1 MSAPKKLDLRGL
13 QHGQAMVLI
22 ALAFVGLAAFIG
34 LAVDAGILF
43 SNLGHLR
50 RATDAA
56 SLAAANQFREGRTP
70 PELSAM
76 ANELLIINGLSPSG
90 VVAKI
95 CDLSNLPGPP
105 IYTAYHDPAL
115 CPGGVYPPAPGE
127 PFTKE
132 VRVEATLPVNFAFLP
147 IIGWNS
153 LSISADSVSQAA
165 SVDLVLIIDN
175 SGSMAFDLC
184 TNGINDDDPDDA
196 IADDCNGFSTPQV
209 GATSDAD
216 AALCNAAGTCE
227 PFESI
232 RVAALGLLGN
242 MFFPYDRMAVVSYSH
257 LSATE
262 ISLTAGNNFTA
273 VQTAINNLVV
283 SGPAPN
289 PPCDI
294 SGGDPRGCPTTNTA
308 AGLTRAGSLLGDND
322 GDPLVD
328 SDGDGN
334 PALDFRADAVWIV
347 ILLSDG
353 AANTAL
359 AEGGNPTIR
368 DDWICPPPGG
378 PPGGPTWVPGFC
390 RDPVFEVGTGA
401 YGLDAEDAAVNA
413 GLFVGCPDSTFP
425 QPAGCSAASPGGQG
439 AVIFTIGYGD
449 LVINS
454 PACRPFYDVQ
464 VPPIPCEPNQGEE
477 LLRFIADI
485 GDDNDP
491 GTRACA
497 GKPTSSSGSPENC
510 GNYFF
515 AADSSQL
522 EKVFEAIASRIFT
535 RITH

>member
-1 MSAPKKLDLRGL
+1 MRAYRNLKLREL
-13 QHGQAMVLI
+13 QRGQAMVLI
-22 ALAFVGLAAFIG
+22 ALAFVGMAAFIG
-34 LAVDAGILF
+34 LTVDAGILF
-43 SNLGHLR
+43 SDIGHLR

-95 CDLSNLPGPP
+95 CDLSGLPGDPLYP
-105 IYTAYHDPAL
+105 DYHDPTL
-115 CPGGVYPPAPGE
+115 CPGGRYPPEPGL

-153 LSISADSVSQAA
+153 VDISANSVSQAA
-165 SVDLVLIIDN
+165 SVDLVLVIDN

-184 TNGINDDDPDDA
+184 TDGVNNDDLDDA
-196 IADDCNGFSTPQV
+196 VVDDCNGFPTAQV
-209 GATSDAD
+209 GETSDAD
-216 AALCNAAGTCE
+216 AALCNVAGNCE

-232 RVAALGLLGN
+232 RTAALGLLDN
-242 MFFPYDRMAVVSYSH
+242 MFFPYDRMAVVSFSH

-262 ISLTAGNNFTA
+262 ITLTDGNNFAA
-273 VQTAINNLVV
+273 VEAAINALDVAL
-283 SGPAPN
+283 PAPN

-308 AGLTRAGSLLGDND
+308 AGLTRGGNLLGDNN
-322 GDPLVD
+322 
-328 SDGDGN
+328 GDG
-334 PALDFRADAVWIV
+334 PGADFRADSVWIV

-353 AANTAL
+353 AANAAL
-359 AEGGNPTIR
+359 ANGGNPLNR

-378 PPGGPTWVPGFC
+378 PIGSPTWVPPLC
-390 RDPVFEVGTGA
+390 RDAEFEVGAGEF
-401 YGLDAEDAAVNA
+401 GFDAEDAAVDA
-413 GLFVGCPDSTFP
+413 GLFVGCPNSTSP
-425 QPAGCSAASPGGQG
+425 QPSGCGAAAPGGQG
-439 AVIFTIGYGD
+439 AIIFTIGYGD
-449 LVINS
+449 LVIDS
-454 PACRPFYDVQ
+454 PACNAAAY
-464 VPPIPCEPNQGEE
+464 PPGYPTGCEPNQGEE
-477 LLRFIADI
+477 LLRYIADI

-491 GTRACA
+491 STRACA
-497 GKPTSSSGSPENC
+497 GKPTSSLENPENC

>member
-1 MSAPKKLDLRGL
+1 MRERWKLDSRGL
-13 QHGQAMVLI
+13 QRGQAMVLI

-34 LAVDAGILF
+34 LTVDAGILF
-43 SNLGHLR
+43 SDIGHLR

-105 IYTAYHDPAL
+105 LYPAYHDPTL
-115 CPGGVYPPAPGE
+115 CPGGVYPPTPGE
-127 PFTKE
+127 PFIKE
-132 VRVEATLPVNFAFLP
+132 VRVEAVLPVNFAFLP
-147 IIGWNS
+147 IIGWNTVN
-153 LSISADSVSQAA
+153 ISANSVSQAA
-165 SVDLVLIIDN
+165 SVDLVLVIDS

-184 TNGINDDDPDDA
+184 TNGIDDDGEGDG
-196 IADDCNGFSTPQV
+196 DDCNGFGTPQA
-209 GATSDAD
+209 GLFADSDA
-216 AALCNAAGTCE
+216 AICNAASNCE

-232 RVAALGLLGN
+232 RTAALGLLNN
-242 MFFPYDRMAVVSYSH
+242 MFFPYDRMAVVSFSH

-262 ISLTAGNNFTA
+262 ISLTDGDNFAA
-273 VQTAINNLVV
+273 VQAAINAIDVAL
-283 SGPAPN
+283 PAPN

-308 AGLTRAGSLLGDND
+308 AGLTRGGNLLGDNN
-322 GDPLVD
+322 
-328 SDGDGN
+328 GDGVGG
-334 PALDFRADAVWIV
+334 DFRADSVWIV

-353 AANTAL
+353 AANAAL
-359 AEGGNPTIR
+359 VNGGNPLTR

-378 PPGGPTWVPGFC
+378 PIGSPTWVSPLC
-390 RDPVFEVGTGA
+390 RDAEFEVGTGDF
-401 YGLDAEDAAVNA
+401 GFDAEDAAVDA
-413 GLFVGCPDSTFP
+413 GLFVGCPDSTSP
-425 QPAGCSAASPGGQG
+425 QPAGCGAAAPGGQG

-449 LVINS
+449 LVIDS
-454 PACRPFYDVQ
+454 PACDPTAY
-464 VPPIPCEPNQGEE
+464 PPGYPTGCEPNQGEE
-477 LLRFIADI
+477 LLRYIADI

-491 GTRACA
+491 STRACA
-497 GKPTSSSGSPENC
+497 GKPTSSSGNPENC

-515 AADSSQL
+515 AADSNQL

>member
-1 MSAPKKLDLRGL
+1 VRAYRKLDLRGL
-13 QHGQAMVLI
+13 QRGQAMVLI
-22 ALAFVGLAAFIG
+22 ALAFIGLAAFIG
-34 LAVDAGILF
+34 LTVDTGILF
-43 SNLGHLR
+43 SDIGHLR

-76 ANELLIINGLSPSG
+76 ANELLIINGLSPSS

-105 IYTAYHDPAL
+105 IYAAYHDPTL

-132 VRVEATLPVNFAFLP
+132 VRVEASLPVNFAFLP

-153 LSISADSVSQAA
+153 VSISANSVSQAA
-165 SVDLVLIIDN
+165 SVDLVLVIDN

-184 TNGINDDDPDDA
+184 TNGVDDDGDA
-196 IADDCNGFSTPQV
+196 VVDDCNGFPTSQDGP
-209 GATSDAD
+209 TSDAD
-216 AALCNAAGTCE
+216 ADLCNAAGNCE

-232 RVAALGLLGN
+232 RTAALGLLDN
-242 MFFPYDRMAVVSYSH
+242 MFFPYDRMAVVSFSN
-257 LSATE
+257 LSAME
-262 ISLTAGNNFTA
+262 ISLADGDNFTA
-273 VQTAINNLVV
+273 VQTAINNLFV

-294 SGGDPRGCPTTNTA
+294 SAGDPRGCPTTNTA
-308 AGLTRAGSLLGDND
+308 AGLTRAGNLLKDNN
-322 GDPLVD
+322 
-328 SDGDGN
+328 GDG
-334 PALDFRADAVWIV
+334 AGVDFRPDSVWIV

-359 AEGGNPTIR
+359 ADGGNPLNR

-378 PPGGPTWVPGFC
+378 PRDAPTWVPGFC
-390 RDPVFEVGTGA
+390 RDPDFEVGIGD
-401 YGLDAEDAAVNA
+401 YGFDAEDAAVNA
-413 GLFVGCPDSTFP
+413 GLFVGCPDSTYP

-439 AVIFTIGYGD
+439 AVIFAIGYGD
-449 LVINS
+449 LVIDS
-454 PACRPFYDVQ
+454 PACARFYDVQ
-464 VPPIPCEPNQGEE
+464 TPPIPCEPNQGEE

-497 GKPTSSSGSPENC
+497 SKPTSSSGNPENC

-515 AADSSQL
+515 AADANQL

>member
-1 MSAPKKLDLRGL
+1 MRAYRNLKLREL
-13 QHGQAMVLI
+13 QRGQAMVLI
-22 ALAFVGLAAFIG
+22 ALAFVGMAAFIG
-34 LAVDAGILF
+34 LTVDAGILF
-43 SNLGHLR
+43 SDIGHLR

-95 CDLSNLPGPP
+95 CDLSGLPGDPLYP
-105 IYTAYHDPAL
+105 DHHDPTL
-115 CPGGVYPPAPGE
+115 CPGGRYPPEPGL

-153 LSISADSVSQAA
+153 VDISANSVSQAA
-165 SVDLVLIIDN
+165 SVDLVLVIDN

-184 TNGINDDDPDDA
+184 TDGVNNDDLDDA
-196 IADDCNGFSTPQV
+196 VVDDCNGFPTAQV
-209 GATSDAD
+209 GETSDAD
-216 AALCNAAGTCE
+216 AALCNVAGNCE

-232 RVAALGLLGN
+232 RTAALGLLDN
-242 MFFPYDRMAVVSYSH
+242 MFFPYDRMAVVSFSH

-262 ISLTAGNNFTA
+262 ITLTDGNNFAA
-273 VQTAINNLVV
+273 VEAAIKALDVAL
-283 SGPAPN
+283 PAPN

-308 AGLTRAGSLLGDND
+308 AGLTRGGNLLGDNN
-322 GDPLVD
+322 
-328 SDGDGN
+328 GDG
-334 PALDFRADAVWIV
+334 PGADFRADSVWIV

-353 AANTAL
+353 AANAAL
-359 AEGGNPTIR
+359 VNGGNPLIR

-378 PPGGPTWVPGFC
+378 PIGSPTWVPPLC
-390 RDPVFEVGTGA
+390 RDAEFEVGAGEF
-401 YGLDAEDAAVNA
+401 GFDAEDAAVDA
-413 GLFVGCPDSTFP
+413 GLFVGCPDSTSP
-425 QPAGCSAASPGGQG
+425 QPSGCGAAAPGGQG
-439 AVIFTIGYGD
+439 AIIFTIGYGD
-449 LVINS
+449 LVIDS
-454 PACRPFYDVQ
+454 PACNAAAY
-464 VPPIPCEPNQGEE
+464 PPGYPTGCEPNQGEE
-477 LLRFIADI
+477 LLRYIADI

-491 GTRACA
+491 STRACA
-497 GKPTSSSGSPENC
+497 GKPTSSSGNPENC